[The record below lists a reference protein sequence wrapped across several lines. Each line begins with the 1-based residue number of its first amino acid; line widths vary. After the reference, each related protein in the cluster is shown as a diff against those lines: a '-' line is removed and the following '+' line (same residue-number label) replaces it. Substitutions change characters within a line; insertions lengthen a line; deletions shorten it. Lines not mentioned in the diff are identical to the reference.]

1 MFITLA
7 SYHSPD
13 AYVTSTVQN
22 NSIAIHWEH
31 KNYKYTK
38 KSKHDLSGII
48 VYKKPKNQAY

>member
-22 NSIAIHWEH
+22 NSIAIHMGTQELQIH
-31 KNYKYTK
+31 
-38 KSKHDLSGII
+38 
-48 VYKKPKNQAY
+48 